1 MLVIHTAADLVSIMA
16 DANDSQRTGLIE
28 KKARN
33 VMGTIRAL
41 AQQVVCSAEDME
53 CADGEGVLRLPGL
66 LPAVET
72 LNIAFHKLMRDP
84 IFTWAKKRGYS
95 IDVELQRGPTVVW
108 FKSGGMT
115 CGNDMV
121 VMLIVVPRP
130 KRSGGV
136 EKDVEGIF
144 GTTAAEQEVL
154 STGIIKSPVGG
165 PIFVDSPFECQV
177 GDMIILEEGE
187 QILVKETTG
196 PGNPKDFCVLCAV
209 HSTTKKNEV

>member
-1 MLVIHTAADLVSIMA
+1 MLVIHTAADLVSIIA
-16 DANDSQRTGLIE
+16 GANDSQRIGPIE
-28 KKARN
+28 KQARN

-41 AQQVVCSAEDME
+41 ARRVVCSTEDME
-53 CADGEGVLRLPGL
+53 CADGE
-66 LPAVET
+66 
-72 LNIAFHKLMRDP
+72 AFHKLMRDP
-84 IFTWAKKRGYS
+84 TFTWAEKRGYS

-115 CGNDMV
+115 CGNGMV

-136 EKDVEGIF
+136 EEKDVEGIS
-144 GTTAAEQEVL
+144 GTTAAEQELL
-154 STGIIKSPVGG
+154 STGMIKSPVGG
-165 PIFVDSPFECQV
+165 PILIDSPFECQV

-187 QILVKETTG
+187 QILVKEITG

-209 HSTTKKNEV
+209 HSTIKENEA